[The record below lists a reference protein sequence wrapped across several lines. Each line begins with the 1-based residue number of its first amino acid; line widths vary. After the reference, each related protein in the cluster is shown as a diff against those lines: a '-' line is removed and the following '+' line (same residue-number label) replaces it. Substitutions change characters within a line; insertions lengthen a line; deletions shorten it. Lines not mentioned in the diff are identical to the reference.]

1 MLAALLGHGALAA
14 TGRVQ
19 FVLSSRPLP
28 ALLETLKAHITED
41 AIDNI
46 NLADKASGSKCEDEV
61 KKYVNA
67 RLRRHLK
74 QKFPAQ
80 PLTQVP
86 IEEHLEHLHKVCG
99 DNFLHANLVMKALEG
114 ESIELADLKNIPCT
128 DEIWDKVEFFL
139 GRQFPELVDRKKL
152 TPLLSVLAASSSPLS
167 VDKLLAG
174 MWLTGNDTEWNSMQ
188 ERTEEQLAQL
198 VSYVGSSKSR
208 GKGTRIALAAYHS
221 SAEELKVDFHYH
233 VLRQSMRRGARQH
246 GDDTNRK
253 RVPLDLSLGHRCL
266 AAALLHYAK
275 RTDDLATI
283 CLPPLLRREVVEV
296 RKLRKNIPDALEL
309 QLSPEEA
316 LQLLAS
322 VLCAAPDEL
331 ARTLRNVSGSST
343 SSSPCATQ
351 PPSPVSMLSRLVAT
365 VFSDHSAAHD
375 DAVAKLPAFC
385 EELGIE
391 GPEDL
396 SDLSE
401 VTVDDLK
408 HHLGMR
414 PLKAR
419 KLLKLMKTTVS
430 TEEVKES
437 ESVVNTAWLAK
448 AVASLPAVDILHNK
462 ANQLADVIA
471 HLCRA
476 RPRLFRR
483 GRALGHPGDEEY
495 FSSSH
500 LADFMLS
507 SMKSAEAKRVKFS
520 NCILAALELD
530 DQSLFSWAVSHIH
543 SGDGADEIDPIGLM
557 EAYLRYS
564 GSVDIQQLRGLI
576 PSNLDLSE
584 RTCTLSNARTIA
596 SFAKVCF
603 GHRYS
608 QYEFSYVFIP
618 LVDVYNVGECNHQ
631 RQALLG

>member
-1 MLAALLGHGALAA
+1 MLAALLGHDALAA

-28 ALLETLKAHITED
+28 VLLETLKAHITED

-61 KKYVNA
+61 RRYVDA

-74 QKFPAQ
+74 EKSPAQ
-80 PLTQVP
+80 SPTQVP
-86 IEEHLEHLHKVCG
+86 IEEHLEHLHIVCG

-114 ESIELADLKNIPCT
+114 KNIELTDLKNIPCT

-139 GRQFPELVDRKKL
+139 GRQFPELDDRKKL
-152 TPLLSVLAASSSPLS
+152 TPLLSILAASSSPLS
-167 VDKLLAG
+167 VDNLLAG
-174 MWLTGNDTEWNSMQ
+174 MWLTGNDTEWNLMQ
-188 ERTEEQLAQL
+188 ERTEGQLAQL

-253 RVPLDLSLGHRCL
+253 KVPLDLSLGHRCL
-266 AAALLHYAK
+266 AAAMLHYAK
-275 RTDDLATI
+275 RTDDLATT
-283 CLPPLLRREVVEV
+283 CLPPLLRREEVEV

-322 VLCAAPDEL
+322 VLCGAPDEL
-331 ARTLRNVSGSST
+331 ARTLRNVSASSASSISSSSLSSA
-343 SSSPCATQ
+343 SSSPLAWLEE
-351 PPSPVSMLSRLVAT
+351 VL
-365 VFSDHSAAHD
+365 
-375 DAVAKLPAFC
+375 AKLDLP
-385 EELGIE
+385 E
-391 GPEDL
+391 EDL
-396 SDLSE
+396 VRVLANLKGQRVQKPGDL
-401 VTVDDLK
+401 LLLQQ
-408 HHLGMR
+408 HLQLQG
-414 PLKAR
+414 LSQLTGLTLLDTI
-419 KLLKLMKTTVS
+419 KLVESIEESS
-430 TEEVKES
+430 TERPDS
-437 ESVVNTAWLAK
+437 PESVWLAK
-448 AVASLPAVDILHNK
+448 AIASLPAVDILHNK

-471 HLCRA
+471 HLCRV

-483 GRALGHPGDEEY
+483 GRALGHPGDEKK

-507 SMKSAEAKRVKFS
+507 SMKSVEAKRVKFS
-520 NCILAALELD
+520 NCMLAALEVA
-530 DQSLFSWAVSHIH
+530 DQSLFSWAVSH
-543 SGDGADEIDPIGLM
+543 SRNGTEIDHVGLM

-564 GSVDIQQLRGLI
+564 ESVDIQQLRGLI
-576 PSNLDLSE
+576 PSNLVLSKKN
-584 RTCTLSNARTIA
+584 CTPSHARTIA
-596 SFAKVCF
+596 SFAEVGL

-608 QYEFSYVFIP
+608 LMNILS
-618 LVDVYNVGECNHQ
+618 
-631 RQALLG
+631 